1 MTDCD
6 GALHPRAMEGIRLFN
21 EGRYFE
27 AHEEL
32 EAAWKEEK
40 GKIRE
45 LYQGI
50 LEAGV
55 TYLHI
60 TRGNH
65 AGAVKVYKRSM
76 RWLKDWPE
84 LCRGV
89 DVGQLRRD
97 LSAAVAAAEALG
109 ETNMAD
115 FDPALLRPVRVD
127 EKGRKKNKESHT
139 YLCDRCG
146 SEMYESNCKIICPN
160 CGNRFDCS
168 DLNIYFD

>member
-1 MTDCD
+1 MDDCD
-6 GALHPRAMEGIRLFN
+6 GTLHPRARRGIEFFN
-21 EGRYFE
+21 EGHYFE

-32 EAAWKEEK
+32 EAAWRDEK

-60 TRGNH
+60 TRANYW
-65 AGAVKVYKRSM
+65 GAMKVYKRSM

-84 LCRGV
+84 TCRGV

-97 LSAAVAAAEALG
+97 LNAAIVEVERLG
-109 ETNMAD
+109 EAGLAG
-115 FDPALLRPVRVD
+115 FDRTSLQPVKGAV
-127 EKGRKKNKESHT
+127 EKSLNTKATKEHK
-139 YLCDRCG
+139 G
-146 SEMYESNCKIICPN
+146 
-160 CGNRFDCS
+160 
-168 DLNIYFD
+168 

>member
-1 MTDCD
+1 VNIDLSDSLDDCR
-6 GALHPRAMEGIRLFN
+6 GTLHERALAGIEYFN

-40 GKIRE
+40 GKVRH

-60 TRGNH
+60 TRGNYW
-65 AGAVKVYKRSM
+65 GAMKVYKRSM

-84 LCRGV
+84 SCRGV
-89 DVGQLRRD
+89 DVGRLRRD
-97 LSAAVAAAEALG
+97 LEAAITEVQRLG
-109 ETNMAD
+109 EAGVTA
-115 FDPALLRPVRVD
+115 FDRSMLKPVMLRDESGTLKAEPDVD
-127 EKGRKKNKESHT
+127 RG
-139 YLCDRCG
+139 
-146 SEMYESNCKIICPN
+146 
-160 CGNRFDCS
+160 
-168 DLNIYFD
+168 